1 MNSLL
6 KNLFISFIGIFL
18 LISILLLV
26 ILWNF
31 SNNIPDYK
39 FLKNYKPPVSSKVY
53 AGDGNLV
60 ADFSK
65 EKRIFVPYRSI
76 PKNVINAF
84 LSAEDKN
91 FFSHPGV
98 DAKGVLRATINNFKN
113 IMTSKRLEGAS
124 TITQQVAKNF
134 LLTNE
139 VSLNRKLKEAIL
151 AFRIE
156 RALTKE
162 RILELYLNQIY
173 LGSGAYGVA
182 AASLEYFDKSIKEL
196 DYAEAALLAL
206 DDAGLDIGNME
217 AFYCG
222 NLGQANAMVGQR
234 ILQEIGQTGIPV
246 VNCSNACATGATAFR
261 EAWTSI
267 KAGLYDVVLAVGVE
281 QMGTGLLGGAGGGVG
296 IPKEGLLGSGTMPAV
311 FAEAGM
317 EHARQYGTTFE
328 QFAKISVKNHHHS
341 TMNPKARY
349 QIETPLDEV
358 MNAEMI
364 SYPNT
369 KLMCSVNVDGAAAA
383 VLVSE
388 KKAKELGMQR
398 AVRIKAS
405 VMTSDPYQERD
416 LVMPDV
422 NSCTRK
428 AAAEAYEMAGLN
440 SEDIDLV
447 ELHDCF
453 ATAEMLHYENLGLC
467 GDGEAGR
474 LIDEGEV
481 ELGGRIPV
489 NVSGG
494 LLSKGH
500 PLGATGIAN
509 IYEVCTHL
517 RGEAGARQVENA
529 KIGMTHVIGL
539 GSACGIHILEKV

>member
-1 MNSLL
+1 MSNDVY
-6 KNLFISFIGIFL
+6 IIGIDMIKFGRFPNKTVPEL
-18 LISILLLV
+18 AAESI
-26 ILWNF
+26 
-31 SNNIPDYK
+31 
-39 FLKNYKPPVSSKVY
+39 
-53 AGDGNLV
+53 
-60 ADFSK
+60 
-65 EKRIFVPYRSI
+65 
-76 PKNVINAF
+76 
-84 LSAEDKN
+84 
-91 FFSHPGV
+91 
-98 DAKGVLRATINNFKN
+98 
-113 IMTSKRLEGAS
+113 
-124 TITQQVAKNF
+124 
-134 LLTNE
+134 
-139 VSLNRKLKEAIL
+139 
-151 AFRIE
+151 
-156 RALTKE
+156 
-162 RILELYLNQIY
+162 
-173 LGSGAYGVA
+173 
-182 AASLEYFDKSIKEL
+182 
-196 DYAEAALLAL
+196 LLAL
-206 DDAGLDIGNME
+206 DDANLSMDDMQ
-217 AFYCG
+217 AFFCG
-222 NLGQANAMVGQR
+222 NIKEVNRMVGQKT
-234 ILQEIGQTGIPV
+234 LQLVGQTGIPI
-246 VNCSNACATGATAFR
+246 VNCTNACATGATAFR

-281 QMGTGLLGGAGGGVG
+281 QMGTGLLGGAGGGKG

-317 EHARQYGTTFE
+317 EHSRQYGTTFE

-388 KKAKELGMQR
+388 KKANELGMSR
-398 AVRIKAS
+398 AVRVKAS
-405 VMTSDPYQERD
+405 VLTSDPYQERD

-428 AAAEAYEMAGLN
+428 AAKEAYEMAGLGA
-440 SEDIDLV
+440 EDIDLV

-467 GDGEAGR
+467 EDGEAGR

-517 RGEAGARQVENA
+517 RGEAGERQVEGA
-529 KIGMTHVIGL
+529 KVGLTHVIGL
-539 GSACGIHILEKV
+539 GSACGIHILEKA